1 MEMQELKNTGDTI
14 VLKLVGRLDLAGVG
28 QVEGAFKQ
36 KAADA
41 GMGLLLDCSQLSF
54 LASLGMRML
63 MMAAKTMQGKSGKVV
78 IITPQEE
85 VENALRMSGLDQV
98 IPIVENEAA
107 GLALLG

>member
-1 MEMQELKNTGDTI
+1 MEMQEIKNEGGVI
-14 VLKLVGRLDLAGVG
+14 MLKLVGRLDLAGVG
-28 QVEGAFKQ
+28 QIEGAFKQ
-36 KAADA
+36 KTGEALK
-41 GMGLLLDCSQLSF
+41 GLLLECSELSF

-63 MMAAKTMQGKSGKVV
+63 MMAAKTMQANSGKVV

-98 IPIVENEAA
+98 IPLVESEAA